1 MAWCWRSA
9 KPLTVPMLTYCQL
22 DPYNQTS
29 MKFDGKYKHFYSKQ
43 ILENVVSKMG
53 AFCSDSNVLRKPWE
67 DFIIGYANV
76 DLFDRRFG
84 TTWHISTAYLHVIHT
99 MFHIVIGQW

>member
-9 KPLTVPMLTYCQL
+9 KPLTVPMLIYCQQ

-43 ILENVVSKMG
+43 ILENVVGKMG
-53 AFCSDSNVLRKPWE
+53 AILSR
-67 DFIIGYANV
+67 
-76 DLFDRRFG
+76 
-84 TTWHISTAYLHVIHT
+84 
-99 MFHIVIGQW
+99 Q